1 MFACSD
7 SQFCSRVSR
16 RIFGSILIL
25 QQTSLPQHRRVIPLN
40 ALAGELVA
48 SKASEHFCQQLGY
61 KARFYFDARVQR
73 HIHKLWR
80 LHSWYTT

>member
-1 MFACSD
+1 MLRFPILLAG
-7 SQFCSRVSR
+7 FPEN
-16 RIFGSILIL
+16 IWPILIL